1 MLYTNLFLFGV
12 RMTHLK
18 FYFIMIAASLL
29 IIGCGEKKKKVH
41 TQFDTVEIISESND
55 ALNDSPKSGG
65 PGFEKYASSDG
76 WVTNNNI
83 NITGDPK
90 AIKGDTI
97 TIVADD
103 VFPQILGDLVKIPG
117 LSLTV
122 FLREWYMKI

>member
-1 MLYTNLFLFGV
+1 MLYTNLFGV

-18 FYFIMIAASLL
+18 FYFIMITASLL
-29 IIGCGEKKKKVH
+29 IIGCGEKKEKVH

-55 ALNDSPKSGG
+55 TLNDSAKSGG
-65 PGFEKYASSDG
+65 TGFEKYASSDG

-103 VFPQILGDLVKIPG
+103 VFPQILRLVDTRTESN
-117 LSLTV
+117 SL
-122 FLREWYMKI
+122 LEEWYMKI